1 MVSTYPYTS
10 VRRTNTPII
19 RFSIVKNCHGDR
31 YFQQCYLP
39 WNYLKIKMKAMIFVI
54 NCTEGCSITYQI
66 K

>member
-31 YFQQCYLP
+31 YAKRCGE
-39 WNYLKIKMKAMIFVI
+39 NYLKIKMKAMIFVI